1 MARAHR
7 FGAANPSS
15 EPQKWVFVQHP
26 TFQKHIK
33 ITKIATPLIFFPV
46 KADDLYFSTQ
56 KKRNPKRN
64 PRTRY
69 FVLIENS
76 SSSFSLKF

>member
-1 MARAHR
+1 MARAHH
-7 FGAANPSS
+7 FGAPNLSS
-15 EPQKWVFVQHP
+15 GPQKWVFVQHP

-56 KKRNPKRN
+56 KKRNP
-64 PRTRY
+64 RTRY
-69 FVLIENS
+69 FVLIENN
-76 SSSFSLKF
+76 SSSFSVKFWA